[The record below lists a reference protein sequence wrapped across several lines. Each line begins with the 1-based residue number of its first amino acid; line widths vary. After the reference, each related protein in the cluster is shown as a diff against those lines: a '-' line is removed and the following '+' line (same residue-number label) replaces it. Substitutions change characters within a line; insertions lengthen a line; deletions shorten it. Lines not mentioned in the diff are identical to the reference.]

1 MHTPNMRG
9 LHNGLLGI
17 VLITLLYALLAVTAH
32 ADELSITTGRAGG
45 AYFEAGKDLAKA
57 LGISPAAARAS
68 GGSEQNLERLM
79 RGEAAI
85 GFTQIDAYATFL
97 RRNPADA
104 ANVEIVG
111 SFGQECVYVA
121 ALENGAVAD
130 DGDLQK
136 EGMRVAVGAAG
147 SGSAITWQYMATL
160 EPGFAK
166 AKAVY
171 EGGTTQLAKLLAGQ
185 IDAFLWVSSP
195 AKLDQEFLATV
206 RGNKKLRLVPVTD
219 WDLNGKLP
227 SGEAVYT
234 FEKMKVEKGMFA
246 DTYKTICMKSVI
258 VVRSDLDDAA
268 KDRVA
273 AFSLARKTD

>member
-1 MHTPNMRG
+1 MRF
-9 LHNGLLGI
+9 LLPL
-17 VLITLLYALLAVTAH
+17 VLALPLAAGAAEVT
-32 ADELSITTGRAGG
+32 ITTGRAGG
-45 AYFEAGKDLAKA
+45 AYHGTGLELAKA
-57 LGISPAAARAS
+57 AGLPPQAVRESL
-68 GGSEQNLERLM
+68 GSEQNLERLG
-79 RGEAAI
+79 RGEASI
-85 GFTQIDAYATFL
+85 GFAQIDAYATYL
-97 RRNPADA
+97 RRNPAQA
-104 ANVEIVG
+104 QNVEILG
-111 SFGQECVYVA
+111 SLGRECVYVA
-121 ALENGAVAD
+121 AASDGKVRE

-219 WDLNGKLP
+219 WDLNNKLP
-227 SGEAVYT
+227 SGEAVYE
-234 FEKMKVEKGMFA
+234 FDKLSLEKGMFA

-258 VVRSDLDDAA
+258 VVRSDLDAA
-268 KDRVA
+268 TKDRVA
-273 AFSLARKTD
+273 AFALTRGAD